1 MGLFTLVLGSKIA
14 KMEKE
19 LSEMEVCSIFMR
31 ENLWMVS
38 RKAKAK
44 WLWLIKGLNT
54 KVNLKM
60 MFSMGR
66 VIING
71 EMIKNILEN
80 GKII

>member
-1 MGLFTLVLGSKIA
+1 MELFTLVHGLKIA

-31 ENLWMVS
+31 ANSSMVS
-38 RKAKAK
+38 RKVKAK

-54 KVNLKM
+54 KANLKM
-60 MFSMGR
+60 MFSMDK

-71 EMIKNILEN
+71 EMIRNISEN